1 MSKKIVVQAYN
12 SDTGVIGPVESES
25 SVVEVFAKA
34 SGTSLS
40 VGDFVYLNTSKELVK
55 AVATYALSGKKM
67 ATAAVGIVKKVLS
80 STSCEVTLSGVTTL
94 VQAGPSAGDVLYL
107 SSSSPGTTTLAAP
120 TAATAFC
127 QPVAKVISKTG
138 STLLIRLLTNSLDE
152 SVLDN
157 ISRLSTFVTFS
168 NLSTDPA
175 LVVGSGKD
183 PTDGESLFVNGDL
196 GATGNVNADSL
207 TVDTSVTA
215 RNAVISEAITADSAE
230 IAGAITADSAEIAG
244 AITADSAEIAGAITA
259 NSASLVGPVT
269 ITGAGSAL
277 TVTNGFIS
285 AQKTSSLLGGI
296 VFAQT
301 KLACGDDSISPN
313 DSIEGSTGKITS
325 FNSTVGGYGS
335 LSVNRVALDEDID
348 TLERLAF
355 IQLAASPSNA
365 ATPAGGAWIYSSA
378 IEDWTSES
386 KASMLSIDVTGAGK
400 TNPNTTTLNIYS
412 DLFRCYTEFSM
423 FGGNDIV
430 FASGGTVV
438 PFTGSHVYPCDTEI
452 PVGSCVVLNNGKA
465 ELSGSPMSKN
475 CVGLAIKSAVMDT
488 DSLSGTS
495 GGLKVV
501 VAAVGDNRSAP
512 LPGFLVCNENGPVE
526 AGDLLCTSST
536 PGYLM
541 KQDDDIIRSYTVGK
555 ALETPVFDADG
566 KASGVYGFL
575 YCG

>member
-183 PTDGESLFVNGDL
+183 PTAGESLFVNGDL

-244 AITADSAEIAGAITA
+244 EITAD
-259 NSASLVGPVT
+259 SASLVGPVT
-269 ITGAGSAL
+269 ITGASAAL
-277 TVTNGFIS
+277 TVTNGYIS
-285 AQKTSSLLGGI
+285 AQKTSSPLGGI

-301 KLACGDDSISPN
+301 KLACGDDAISPN
-313 DSIEGSTGKITS
+313 VSIEGSTGKITS
-325 FNSTVGGYGS
+325 FNSTAGGYGS
-335 LSVNRVALDEDID
+335 LSVNRVAADADID

-355 IQLAASPSNA
+355 IQLAASSSNA

-378 IEDWTSES
+378 IENWDEES
-386 KASMLSIDVTGAGK
+386 KASMLSIDVTGADE

-430 FASGGTVV
+430 FASGGTVL

-541 KQDDDIIRSYTVGK
+541 KQDDDLVRSYTVGK

>member
-25 SVVEVFAKA
+25 SVVEVFAKS

-183 PTDGESLFVNGDL
+183 PADGESLFVNGDL

-244 AITADSAEIAGAITA
+244 EITAD
-259 NSASLVGPVT
+259 SASLVGPVT
-269 ITGAGSAL
+269 ITGASAAL
-277 TVTNGFIS
+277 TVTNGYIS
-285 AQKTSSLLGGI
+285 AQKTSSPLGGI

-301 KLACGDDSISPN
+301 KLACGDDAISPN
-313 DSIEGSTGKITS
+313 VSIEGSTGKITS
-325 FNSTVGGYGS
+325 FNSTAGGYGS
-335 LSVNRVALDEDID
+335 LSVNRTAADTDIT
-348 TLERLAF
+348 TLQRLAF
-355 IQLAASPSNA
+355 IQLAASPSNE

-378 IEDWTSES
+378 IENWKSGS
-386 KASMLSIDVTGAGK
+386 KASMLSIDVTGEDE

-512 LPGFLVCNENGPVE
+512 LLGFLVCNENGQVE

-541 KQDDDIIRSYTVGK
+541 KQDDDIIRAYTVGK

>member
-230 IAGAITADSAEIAG
+230 IAGAITA
-244 AITADSAEIAGAITA
+244 

-313 DSIEGSTGKITS
+313 VSIEGSTGKITS